1 MEPWDCC
8 RGHSPDLTVKT
19 RVLKGVVVSLGG
31 LAACITIGVLLSDN
45 NRPDSFNTLSGNSVL
60 ELPPMAAFMVSHAPT
75 NERSAVAREVVQ
87 KVATLAKPGVIPFTV
102 NAICETTPEVTAEV
116 VSTAAALEPQ
126 DSLFIAKA
134 ALTAAPAKTGIIV
147 ESVCRQVPQAYA
159 WVAVIADEVNTTA
172 RPQILQGITNAL
184 PVLASPVERAQAYC
198 ENRPMLEVMQKAH
211 ELATEA
217 YQTELARM
225 KRETIETILQNQEE
239 ALSSNSTSEVTF
251 SSAAVQE
258 AVNMHGSVGQR
269 LAALDRG
276 VTKTMKENGLLPSR
290 MGDMTYLQFRPAP
303 QASLKASP

>member
-1 MEPWDCC
+1 
-8 RGHSPDLTVKT
+8 LTVKT
-19 RVLKGVVVSLGG
+19 RVLKGVVVSLGV
-31 LAACITIGVLLSDN
+31 LAACATIGVLLLPEN

-75 NERSAVAREVVQ
+75 NERPAVAREVVQ

-102 NAICETTPEVTAEV
+102 NAICEAAPEVAAEV

-134 ALTAAPAKTGIIV
+134 ALTAAPAKTEIIV

-159 WVAVIADEVNTTA
+159 WVAVIADEVDTSA
-172 RPQILQGITNAL
+172 RPQIFRGITNAL
-184 PVLASPVERAQAYC
+184 PVLAGPVERARTYC
-198 ENRPMLEVMQKAH
+198 ENRPMLDVMQKAH
-211 ELATEA
+211 ELATDAYEA
-217 YQTELARM
+217 ELARM
-225 KRETIETILQNQEE
+225 KRETIETLLQNQEE
-239 ALSSNSTSEVTF
+239 ALRSNSTCEVTF

-276 VTKTMKENGLLPSR
+276 VTKTMKENGLPPSR
-290 MGDMTYLQFRPAP
+290 MGDMAYLQFHPVP
-303 QASLKASP
+303 QPSLKANP